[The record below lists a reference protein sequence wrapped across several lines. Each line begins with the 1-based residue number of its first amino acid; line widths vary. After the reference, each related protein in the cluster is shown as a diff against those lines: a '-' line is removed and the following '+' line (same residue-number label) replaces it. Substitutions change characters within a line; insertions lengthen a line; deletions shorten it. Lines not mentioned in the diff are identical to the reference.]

1 MRKIKVSHEVPF
13 SLLKE
18 SEIFNDYDYC
28 LPHLLDH
35 NEEYRKYFY
44 EAKAK
49 NRYIIMDNSLHELGT
64 AYNTDRLLYW
74 INELQPNEFII
85 PDVWENKNAS
95 VVNAREWIQ
104 ILLPEV
110 TTKVAVV
117 QAKSITEAIECTQ
130 TYIDLGYKKIA
141 FSYGASYY
149 NNICPHPNKDL
160 GKALGRISVISTLY
174 KLKILTST
182 NLIHLLGCSVP
193 QEFGW
198 YKGIDCVESIDT
210 SNPIMAGI
218 EGKLYS
224 LSGLNSKPTANMNE
238 VQNETFSEDIVNII
252 DTNVKMFR
260 IINELK

>member
-1 MRKIKVSHEVPF
+1 MRKIKVFHEVPF
-13 SLLKE
+13 ELLE
-18 SEIFNDYDYC
+18 LSREFTDGDYC

-182 NLIHLLGCSVP
+182 NRIHLLGCSVP

-224 LSGLNSKPTANMNE
+224 LSGLNSKPTANMNK
-238 VQNETFSEDIVNII
+238 VQSETFSEDIVNII